1 MKYYELLCGSQF
13 FRGLTPAEIENFL
26 KIVRGEMITYEKNDF
41 LYRGN
46 QYVDRFGIIVSGW
59 VKVTRVYSDGSR
71 IHLQS
76 LLDGSC
82 VGLDIVTTRKGISP
96 FDVIA
101 ADKTQVFYM
110 PADVVLT
117 PGILNIELQMK
128 LLTNVLTLVSK
139 ENIKNYYRIET
150 LANNGLR
157 RRIESFLLKE
167 YKRAKSPNFT
177 IRFNRE
183 ELADY
188 LCVNRSALSHELSV
202 MRSEG
207 LIEFER
213 NEFEIKK
220 PMAMDIYY

>member
-13 FRGLTPAEIENFL
+13 FRGLTAEEIDKFL
-26 KIVRGEMITYEKNDF
+26 KIVRGEMITYEKNDTLF
-41 LYRGN
+41 CVN
-46 QYVDRFGIIVSGW
+46 QNVDRFGIIVSGW
-59 VKVTRVYSDGSR
+59 VKVSRVYSDGSR

-76 LLDGSC
+76 LLDGAC
-82 VGLDIVTTRKGISP
+82 VGLDVITTRKGISP
-96 FDVIA
+96 FDVVA
-101 ADKTQVFYM
+101 AEKTQVFYL
-110 PADVVLT
+110 PADVLLSQ
-117 PGILNIELQMK
+117 GILNPEIHLK
-128 LLTNVLTLVSK
+128 LLSNALRLVSK

-167 YKRAKSPNFT
+167 FKRSKTPKFT

-188 LCVNRSALSHELSV
+188 LCVNRSALSHELSL

-207 LIEFER
+207 LIDFER